1 MSLLAD
7 IAILRTYSALKKNGV
22 KETWKEVV
30 DRYQQCL
37 IDSTPNWVHD
47 NIIAAC
53 QLVHEKKVLPSMRF
67 LQFAGE
73 GIQRENIRGYNCSY
87 LPIIDHKAFAE
98 VFYILMCGTGVGYS
112 VQRHHIGQL
121 PAVSAGSSEE
131 LLVIPDSK
139 EGWADSIAAL
149 LRNPDIRFDYSLI
162 RRAGSRLSTGGT
174 ASGPDSLVK
183 AHGNVKRILRGA
195 TGRKLSSLEVHDVVC
210 HIADVVVVGGVRRAA
225 LISLFDRD
233 NEEMLTC
240 KSGQWWETAPQ
251 RARANNSAVL
261 PHSEVTREEFDNIMQ
276 RAYASY
282 AGEPGIFW
290 TTDPENNMGTNPCA
304 EIALNPFQFC
314 NLTTVNFSAV
324 ENTHDFLTAV
334 SAATRLGTIQ
344 ASFTNF
350 GYIRPQWQ
358 KQTEEEALLGVSMT
372 GLAANGRLFTRF
384 LQDDIFS
391 RAARIAN
398 EVNHFVALDLGIKQ
412 AARVTTIKPEGTT
425 SACLDTTSGV
435 HSAHSEYYLRRIRID
450 KDQELAQYLSLQ
462 LGSDYI
468 ETDKFN
474 PQNLVVSVPMQLKG
488 AITREDETASTF
500 FQNVLALREQWVL
513 PGHNAGWNTHNISCT
528 VSYKASE
535 TETLQKLMW
544 ENRHNYNGISILPHD
559 GGTYVQ
565 APFESVSRETY
576 EHLSSNLP
584 PLDLYGVRYA
594 QDQGDDRASVLACA
608 GGACEIT

>member
-7 IAILRTYSALKKNGV
+7 IAILRTYSALKENGV
-22 KETWKEVV
+22 KETWKDIV

-37 IDSTPNWVHD
+37 IDSTPIWVHD
-47 NIIAAC
+47 NIVSAC

-112 VQRHHIGQL
+112 VQRHHVGQL

-131 LLVIPDSK
+131 LFVIPDSK

-149 LRNPDIRFDYSLI
+149 LRNPDIGFDYSLI
-162 RRAGSRLSTGGT
+162 RKAGSRLSTGGT

-183 AHGNVKRILRGA
+183 AHGNVKRILRRA

-233 NEEMLTC
+233 DEKMISC
-240 KSGQWWETAPQ
+240 KSGQWWEVAPQ

-261 PHSEVTREEFDNIMQ
+261 PHSEVTKEEFDHIMQ
-276 RAYASY
+276 LAYTSY

-290 TTDPENNMGTNPCA
+290 TSDPENNMGTNPCA

-314 NLTTVNFSAV
+314 NLTTVNFTAI
-324 ENTHDFLTAV
+324 ENTHDFLVAV

-372 GLAANGRLFTRF
+372 GLAANAKLFTRF
-384 LQDDIFS
+384 LQDNIFS

-398 EVNHFVALDLGIKQ
+398 EVNHFVALDLGINP

-425 SACLDTTSGV
+425 STCLDTTSGV

-462 LGSDYI
+462 LRSDYI
-468 ETDKFN
+468 ETDKHN

-500 FQNVLALREQWVL
+500 FQNVLALREQWIL
-513 PGHNAGWNTHNISCT
+513 PGHNVGWNTHNISCT
-528 VSYKASE
+528 VSYKVSE
-535 TETLQKLMW
+535 TETLQNLMW
-544 ENRHNYNGISILPHD
+544 KNRHNYNGISILPYD

-565 APFESVSRETY
+565 APFEAVSRETY
-576 EHLSSNLP
+576 EYLSNNLP

-594 QDQGDDRASVLACA
+594 QNQSDDRASVLACA

>member
-7 IAILRTYSALKKNGV
+7 IAILRTYSALKRNGT
-22 KETWKEVV
+22 KETWTDIVN
-30 DRYQQCL
+30 RYEQCL
-37 IDSTPNWVHD
+37 IDATPMWVHD
-47 NIIAAC
+47 NVAAAC

-73 GIQRENIRGYNCSY
+73 GITRENIRGYNCSY
-87 LPIIDHKAFAE
+87 LPIVDHKAFAE

-112 VQRHHIGQL
+112 VQRHHVGQL
-121 PAVSAGSSEE
+121 PRVSAGAAEE
-131 LLVIPDSK
+131 MFTVPDSK
-139 EGWADSIAAL
+139 EGWADSVAAL
-149 LRNPDIRFDYSLI
+149 MRNPDIRFNYSQV
-162 RRAGSRLSTGGT
+162 RPAGTLLSTGGT
-174 ASGPDSLVK
+174 ASGPESLVK
-183 AHGNVKRILRGA
+183 AHANVRRILQAA
-195 TGRKLSSLEVHDVVC
+195 TGRKLRSLEVHDIVC

-233 NEEMLTC
+233 DEEMLTC
-240 KSGQWWETAPQ
+240 KSGQWWETNAQ

-261 PHSEVTREEFDNIMQ
+261 PHGEVTREEFNTIMD
-276 RAYASY
+276 RAYNSF

-290 TTDPENNMGTNPCA
+290 TADPERNMGTNPCA

-314 NLTTVNFSAV
+314 NLTTVNFAAV
-324 ENTHDFLTAV
+324 ENTHDFLQAV
-334 SAATRLGTIQ
+334 SAAAKLGTIQ

-350 GYIRPQWQ
+350 GYIRPQWR

-384 LQDDIFS
+384 LQQEVFHN
-391 RAARIAN
+391 AARLAN
-398 EVNHFVALDLGIKQ
+398 DINHFVSMDLGIKQ

-425 SACLDTTSGV
+425 STCLDTTSGV
-435 HSAHSEYYLRRIRID
+435 HSAHSEYYIRRIRID

-474 PQNLVVSVPMQLKG
+474 PQNVVVSVPMKMTG
-488 AITREDETASTF
+488 AITREDETATTF
-500 FQNVLALREQWVL
+500 LQNVLALRQQWIL
-513 PGHNAGWNTHNISCT
+513 PGHNTGWNTHNISCT
-528 VSYKASE
+528 VSYKPDE
-535 TETLQKLMW
+535 TDGLKDMMW
-544 ENRHNYNGISILPHD
+544 ANRDKYNGISILPYD

-576 EHLSSNLP
+576 EHLASRLP
-584 PLDLYGVRYA
+584 PLDLFGVRYS
-594 QDQGDDRASVLACA
+594 QKTSDDRATVLACA
-608 GGACEIT
+608 GGACELS

>member
-7 IAILRTYSALKKNGV
+7 IAILRTYSALKRNGT
-22 KETWKEVV
+22 KETWTDIVN
-30 DRYQQCL
+30 RYEQCL
-37 IDSTPNWVHD
+37 IDATPMWVHD
-47 NIIAAC
+47 SVAAAC
-53 QLVHEKKVLPSMRF
+53 KLVHEKKVLPSMRL

-73 GIQRENIRGYNCSY
+73 GITRENIRGYNCSY
-87 LPIIDHKAFAE
+87 LPIVDHKAFAE

-112 VQRHHIGQL
+112 VQQHHVGQL
-121 PAVSAGSSEE
+121 PRVSAGTAEE
-131 LLVIPDSK
+131 LSMIPDSK
-139 EGWADSIAAL
+139 EGWADSVAAL
-149 LRNPDIRFDYSLI
+149 MRNPDIRFDYSRI
-162 RRAGSRLSTGGT
+162 RQAGSKLSTGGT
-174 ASGPDSLVK
+174 ASGPESLVR
-183 AHGNVKRILRGA
+183 AHNNVRRILQAA
-195 TGRKLSSLEVHDVVC
+195 TGRKLRSLEVHDIVC

-233 NEEMLTC
+233 DEEMLTC
-240 KSGQWWETAPQ
+240 KSGQWWETNAQ

-261 PHSEVTREEFDNIMQ
+261 PHGDVTREEFNTIMD
-276 RAYASY
+276 RAYNSF

-290 TTDPENNMGTNPCA
+290 TADPERNMGTNPCA

-314 NLTTVNFSAV
+314 NLTTVNFAAV

-334 SAATRLGTIQ
+334 AAATKLGTIQ

-350 GYIRPQWQ
+350 GYIRPQWR

-372 GLAANGRLFTRF
+372 GLAANGKLFTRF
-384 LQDDIFS
+384 LQQEVF
-391 RAARIAN
+391 RNAARLAN
-398 EVNHFVALDLGIKQ
+398 DINHFVSMDLGIKQ

-425 SACLDTTSGV
+425 STCLDTTSGV

-474 PQNLVVSVPMQLKG
+474 PQNVVVSVPMKMTG
-488 AITREDETASTF
+488 AITREDETATTF
-500 FQNVLALREQWVL
+500 LQNVLALREQWIL
-513 PGHNAGWNTHNISCT
+513 PGHNTGWNTHNISCT
-528 VSYKASE
+528 VSYKPDE
-535 TETLQKLMW
+535 TETLKDMMW
-544 ENRHNYNGISILPHD
+544 TNRHNYNGISILPYD

-576 EHLSSNLP
+576 EHLTSRLP
-584 PLDLYGVRYA
+584 PLDLFGVRYS
-594 QDQGDDRASVLACA
+594 QETSDDRAAVLACA
-608 GGACEIT
+608 GGACELT